1 MGDRF
6 LNVYVGKV
14 FITKPI
20 ALVRIPAM
28 PPRLEP
34 LTLVHV
40 VFSSRLAGGEL
51 HCVDLANAQAALGHR
66 VHVIGTAGSAVEGA
80 LAGNVRFHGLKL
92 PLMRGLRVAAL
103 ARRLG
108 ADVCHGHLG
117 PACKA
122 VAHARGAARVGTLHV
137 GYKAHHH
144 ARMDGLVCV
153 NRAQHERLP
162 VGLPGLASL
171 IYNWAPERPAA
182 AAPTGTD
189 LRAEL
194 GLAPGQL
201 LVGSVGRL
209 QQAKGMDL
217 LIAGFKAHAP
227 ADAVLAILGEGP
239 DRAALEQLAA
249 GDARIRLLGFRRDVD
264 QALACLDLFVS
275 ASREEAFPLAI
286 LEAMRAGRPVL
297 STATQGPV
305 EMLAG
310 QPARLV
316 PVGDADALGRAL
328 AEELIRLRALPDS
341 ARGVSYATAAYD
353 RGNAVAKTL
362 AFYQDVMLHRAAQ
375 VHAVEDEDEAFAG

>member
-1 MGDRF
+1 MRAPS
-6 LNVYVGKV
+6 K
-14 FITKPI
+14 T
-20 ALVRIPAM
+20 
-28 PPRLEP
+28 

-66 VHVIGTAGSAVEGA
+66 VHVIGVAGSAVEGA
-80 LAGNVRFHGLKL
+80 LAPSVRFHGLKL
-92 PLMRGLRVAAL
+92 PLLRGLRVAAL

-122 VAHARGAARVGTLHV
+122 VAHAGSAARIGTLHV

-144 ARMDGLVCV
+144 AHLDGLVCV
-153 NRAQHERLP
+153 NRAQHDSLP
-162 VGLPGLASL
+162 ENREGLARL
-171 IYNWAPERPAA
+171 IYNWAPERAAAPAA
-182 AAPTGTD
+182 AG

-217 LIAGFKAHAP
+217 LVAGFKAHAP

-239 DRAALEQLAA
+239 DRALLEQLAA
-249 GDARIRLLGFRRDVD
+249 GDPRIRLLGFRRDVD
-264 QALACLDLFVS
+264 RALQAFDLFVS

-297 STATQGPV
+297 ATATQGPV

-316 PVGDADALGRAL
+316 PVGDADGLGRAL
-328 AEELIRLRALPDS
+328 AEEVARLRPLPREQRS
-341 ARGVSYATAAYD
+341 VRYATAAYD
-353 RGNAVAKTL
+353 RGHAVDRTL
-362 AFYQDVMLHRAAQ
+362 AFYRDVMLYRAPQAQ
-375 VHAVEDEDEAFAG
+375 HYEDEDEAFAS

>member
-1 MGDRF
+1 
-6 LNVYVGKV
+6 
-14 FITKPI
+14 
-20 ALVRIPAM
+20 M
-28 PPRLEP
+28 PPPFEP

-66 VHVIGTAGSAVEGA
+66 VHVIGMAGSAVEGA
-80 LAGNVRFHGLKL
+80 LAPGVRFHGLKL
-92 PLMRGLRVAAL
+92 PLMRGWRVAAL

-122 VAHARGAARVGTLHV
+122 VARARGAARVGTLHV
-137 GYKAHHH
+137 GYKPHHH

-153 NRAQHERLP
+153 NRAQHDSLP
-162 VGLPGLASL
+162 EGRDGLASL
-171 IYNWAPERPAA
+171 IYNWAPERQPSATPAA
-182 AAPTGTD
+182 D
-189 LRAEL
+189 LRTEL

-217 LIAGFKAHAP
+217 LVTAFKAHAP
-227 ADAVLAILGEGP
+227 ADAVLAVLGEGP
-239 DRAALEQLAA
+239 DRALLETLAA
-249 GDARIRLLGFRRDVD
+249 GDPRIRLLGFRTDVD
-264 QALACLDLFVS
+264 RALLGLDLFVS

-297 STATQGPV
+297 ATATQGPL

-316 PVGDADALGRAL
+316 PVGDAQALGRAL
-328 AEELIRLRALPDS
+328 AEELARLRLLAPEQRR
-341 ARGVSYATAAYD
+341 ANYATMAYD
-353 RGNAVAKTL
+353 RGQAVARTL
-362 AFYQDVMLHRAAQ
+362 AFYREVMLHRAAQ
-375 VHAVEDEDEAFAG
+375 TRRYEADDEVYAGWQG